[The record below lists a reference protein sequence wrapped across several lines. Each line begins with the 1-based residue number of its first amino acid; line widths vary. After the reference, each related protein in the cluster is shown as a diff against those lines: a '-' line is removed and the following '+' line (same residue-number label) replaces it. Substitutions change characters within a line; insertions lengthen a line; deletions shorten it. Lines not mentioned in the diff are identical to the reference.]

1 MTVAAPARL
10 IRHFS
15 SIGSTNEQA
24 LAMAAAGAPGGTV
37 VVADQQTAGR
47 GRRGREWY
55 SPEGGLYL
63 SYVVRDL
70 ASIPRPGLLTLAA
83 GVAAAHAITSVT
95 GLDAQLKWPNDVI
108 TPAPPRK
115 LAGILAEGSSLGSRL
130 EFVVIGIGINVM
142 LASVPA
148 PLRGIAASLEGE
160 LGRAVDRQ
168 ALQDA
173 LIAELDAGIDRLRAG
188 RQDEMLAEWS
198 SRAPLAVG
206 GAVSWRAGDEER
218 QGITAGVDEEGALLV
233 RTSQGVERLVAGE
246 VIWV

>member
-1 MTVAAPARL
+1 MTVTAPARL

-15 SIGSTNEQA
+15 SIDSTNEHA
-24 LAMAAAGAPGGTV
+24 LAMAAAGAPEGSV
-37 VVADQQTAGR
+37 VVADEQTAGR

-63 SYVVRDL
+63 SYVVREI

-83 GVAAAHAITSVT
+83 GVAASRAIAGET
-95 GLDAQLKWPNDVI
+95 GLDVQLKWPNDVM

-130 EFVVIGIGINVM
+130 EFVVIGIGINVS
-142 LASVPA
+142 LAAVPA
-148 PLRGIAASLEGE
+148 SLRETAASLESE

-168 ALQDA
+168 ALQAA
-173 LIAELDAGIDRLRAG
+173 LIRELDAGIDRLRSGGHAA
-188 RQDEMLAEWS
+188 MLAEWS
-198 SRAPLAVG
+198 SRAPLAQ
-206 GAVSWRAGDEER
+206 GASVSWRAGDEVR
-218 QGITAGVDEEGALLV
+218 AGVTAGVDEEGALLV
-233 RTSQGVERLVAGE
+233 RTADGVERLVAGE

>member
-1 MTVAAPARL
+1 VTVTAPARL

-24 LAMAAAGAPGGTV
+24 LAMAAAGAREGSV
-37 VVADQQTAGR
+37 VVADEQTAGR

-63 SYVVRDL
+63 SYVVREI

-83 GVAAAHAITSVT
+83 GVATSRAIAGAT
-95 GLDAQLKWPNDVI
+95 GLDVQLKWPNDVM

-130 EFVVIGIGINVM
+130 ELVVIGIGINVS

-148 PLRGIAASLEGE
+148 SLRETAASLESE

-173 LIAELDAGIDRLRAG
+173 LIRELDVEIDRLRSGGHAA
-188 RQDEMLAEWS
+188 MLAEWS
-198 SRAPLAVG
+198 SRAPLAQG
-206 GAVSWRAGDEER
+206 GSVSWRAGDEAR
-218 QGITAGVDEEGALLV
+218 TGVTAGVDEEGALLV
-233 RTSQGVERLVAGE
+233 RTADGVERLVAGE